1 MSVKVLIVDDS
12 PEILELLRI
21 VLTRNGYVVMA
32 AESARAAADIIRQQ
46 KPDLIILDIM
56 LPDITGI
63 SFLETL
69 KKSKQYCDIPIILL
83 TAKDK
88 NTDMVRGLKVGADD
102 YIVKPFNGDVLVA
115 RVETILR
122 RCNPDSVNGKI
133 LSAGQIAVHI
143 EKRKIFVNS
152 NEIFL
157 TPSELNILIELM
169 RANERPV
176 DRKTLYAENGNSG
189 ARVIDAHVTS
199 IRKKL
204 GPARKQ
210 LRTVHGM
217 GYKIISPAN

>member
-1 MSVKVLIVDDS
+1 MSAKVLAVDDS
-12 PEILELLRI
+12 PEVLELLRI
-21 VLTRNGYVVMA
+21 VLTRNGYAVLA
-32 AESARAAADIIRQQ
+32 AESARAAADMIRQQ

-56 LPDITGI
+56 MPDITGI

-69 KKSKQYCDIPIILL
+69 KKSKQYRDIPIIML

-88 NTDMVRGLKVGADD
+88 NTDMVRGLKIGADD

-143 EKRKIFVNS
+143 EKRKIFINGS
-152 NEIFL
+152 EIFL
-157 TPSELNILIELM
+157 TPSEFNILLELM
-169 RANERPV
+169 RAKEKPV
-176 DRKTLYAENGNSG
+176 GRKMLFIENGNSSD
-189 ARVIDAHVTS
+189 RVIDAHITS

-204 GPARKQ
+204 GSARKQ
-210 LRTVHGM
+210 LRTVHGI
-217 GYKIISPAN
+217 GYKIISPAD